1 MKRTELIAPIDA
13 RLDLLVAQGTGATR
27 SQAARWI
34 AAGLC
39 RVNGH
44 TALKAGAAVHAGDRV
59 EADIPDP
66 VEAAVEKE
74 EIPIQF
80 LYQDE
85 DLAVV
90 NKPCGMVVHPAAGNE
105 TGTLVNALLFAIPDL
120 SGIGGV
126 KRPGIVHRLDKD
138 TSGVLLIAKN
148 DAAHLSLSAQLKE
161 RSMEKH
167 YLAVAEGTV
176 KGDSG
181 YIDRPIARSPK
192 DRKKMAIVEGGRPA
206 QTEWRL
212 LEALRG
218 ASLLDVH
225 ILTGRTHQIRVHLQS
240 IGHPVAGDPLYGLK
254 HGVTAPRLMLHA
266 CTLVF
271 THPRTGE
278 RMRFTAPLPDEYREA
293 LQKLRPDPKAPLPL
307 E

>member
-1 MKRTELIAPIDA
+1 MKQTELIAPIDA

-27 SQAARWI
+27 SQAAKWI

-39 RVNGH
+39 RVNGRV
-44 TALKAGAAVHAGDRV
+44 TSKAGAAVRAGDRV

-66 VEAAVEKE
+66 VEATVEKE
-74 EIPIQF
+74 EIPVQF

-167 YLAVAEGTV
+167 YLAVAEGIV
-176 KGDSG
+176 KDESG
-181 YIDRPIARSPK
+181 VIDRPIARSPK
-192 DRKKMAIVEGGRPA
+192 DRKKMAVLEGGRSA
-206 QTEWRL
+206 RTEWRL
-212 LEALRG
+212 LEPLRG

-266 CTLVF
+266 YTLAF

-278 RMRFTAPLPDEYREA
+278 RLRFTAPLPDEYREA
-293 LQKLRPDPKAPLPL
+293 LQKLRLDPKAPLPL
-307 E
+307 

>member
-176 KGDSG
+176 KDDCGR
-181 YIDRPIARSPK
+181 IDRPIARSPK

-278 RMRFTAPLPDEYREA
+278 RMRFTAPLPDEYLDT
-293 LQKLRPDPKAPLPL
+293 LQKLRLDPKAALRL

>member
-1 MKRTELIAPIDA
+1 VKRTELIAPIDA
-13 RLDLLVAQGTGATR
+13 RLDLLVAQGSGATR

-39 RVNGH
+39 RVNGRV
-44 TALKAGAAVHAGDRV
+44 TSKAGAAVRAGDRV

-176 KGDSG
+176 KDDRGT
-181 YIDRPIARSPK
+181 IDRPIARSPK

-240 IGHPVAGDPLYGLK
+240 VGHPVAGDPLYGIK
-254 HGVTAPRLMLHA
+254 HGVAAPRLMLHA
-266 CTLVF
+266 YTLAF

-293 LQKLRPDPKAPLPL
+293 LQKLRMDSKAPLPL